1 MLYFFSPRQN
11 RLLPEDIHAG
21 TEDSLLTL
29 VDILCFFV
37 VFLQHLQSQGG
48 VKCEEDEGGE

>member
-1 MLYFFSPRQN
+1 VLYFFSPRQN